1 MIVFLCSAES
11 SAIFILLVEIEVI
24 QCSIAVDIYLTA
36 NLIFVALY
44 LYSKEIKDEFTK
56 YRSPQQ

>member
-1 MIVFLCSAES
+1 MIVFLCIAES

-36 NLIFVALY
+36 NLIFVAF
-44 LYSKEIKDEFTK
+44 YSKEIKDEFTK